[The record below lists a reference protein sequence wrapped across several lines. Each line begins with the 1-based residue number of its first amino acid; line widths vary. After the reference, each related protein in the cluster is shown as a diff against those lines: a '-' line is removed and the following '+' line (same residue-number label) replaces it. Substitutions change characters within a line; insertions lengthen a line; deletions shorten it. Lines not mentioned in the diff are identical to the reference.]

1 MVLVG
6 AGPGDAGLLTLKG
19 LQQIQQADVVVYDR
33 LVSDDIM
40 NLVRRDAD
48 RVFVGKRGIPLR
60 TAGRDKPDPAAGSA
74 KRQTLVRLKGGD
86 PFILAVVAK
95 SWKHCA
101 TRVFR
106 SRWFRVLPQLLV
118 ALPIRVFRS
127 RIAIMPRACA

>member
-1 MVLVG
+1 M
-6 AGPGDAGLLTLKG
+6 
-19 LQQIQQADVVVYDR
+19 VVYDR

-48 RVFVGKRGIPLR
+48 RVFVGKRAGYHCVPQEEINQILLR
-60 TAGRDKPDPAAGSA
+60 EAQKG
-74 KRQTLVRLKGGD
+74 KRVVRLKGGD